1 MKPTDY
7 FRKRHSLGEMRSA
20 FRDGYVMAY
29 QELSP
34 SATEEQI
41 DAALQRVI
49 ERLRED
55 DAVAPIEEAVEAA
68 IEEIVTEFGEDNE
81 D

>member
-20 FRDGYVMAY
+20 FCDGYVMAY

-34 SATEEQI
+34 SATDEEI

-55 DAVAPIEEAVEAA
+55 EVTPVEEAVEAA
-68 IEEIVTEFGEDNE
+68 IEEIVAEFGEDNE